1 MYKLKKKIRQLQKED
16 IVFYENMQTGLEE
29 DYVLRIFPY
38 LVEGKNRLFGLFVN
52 DNLASVAGYTIYA
65 DQYAMLGRLRS
76 DVRFRGKS
84 YGTEIS
90 NYVKNQ
96 VAEHPYINWVGAN
109 TEIHNIAA
117 QKVLAN
123 IDLPPII
130 TLYAAQAKEIDFQ
143 SNQANS
149 WNIIT
154 STKRKKEWLEK
165 TYLNSDFDKPIFPF
179 QAYYPLPVSDKLFEE
194 EYLRTWHFY
203 ENAEQTRY
211 LILWEEEKGD
221 YYLHVTYPWN
231 DFDKQ
236 VGFWD
241 TIQKAFQ
248 EVKIREHDA
257 LVWFDLTPEDIDT
270 LPENHPFDLPSPW
283 VLHGRWL
290 DEMR

>member
-1 MYKLKKKIRQLQKED
+1 
-16 IVFYENMQTGLEE
+16 MQTGLEE
-29 DYVLRIFPY
+29 DYVLRIFAH
-38 LVEGKNRLFGLFVN
+38 LVEDNNRLFGLFVKGS
-52 DNLASVAGYTIYA
+52 LVSVAGYTIYA

-84 YGTEIS
+84 YGTDIL

-96 VAEHPYINWVGAN
+96 VAEHPNIYWVGAN

-123 IDLPPII
+123 VDLPPLI
-130 TLYAAQAKEIDFQ
+130 TLYAAQAKEIEGQ
-143 SNQANS
+143 TNHTET
-149 WNIIT
+149 WNFV
-154 STKRKKEWLEK
+154 SSLERKKDLLEK
-165 TYLNSDFDKPIFPF
+165 TYLNSDFGKPIFPF

-231 DFDKQ
+231 DFNEQ
-236 VGFWD
+236 TGFWT
-241 TIQKAFQ
+241 TIKNAFQ
-248 EVKIREHDA
+248 EVKIREKDA
-257 LVWFDLTPEDIDT
+257 FVWLDLTPEDINK
-270 LPENHPFDLPSPW
+270 LPETHPFELPLPW
-283 VLHGRWL
+283 VLHGRWIDKMRL
-290 DEMR
+290 D